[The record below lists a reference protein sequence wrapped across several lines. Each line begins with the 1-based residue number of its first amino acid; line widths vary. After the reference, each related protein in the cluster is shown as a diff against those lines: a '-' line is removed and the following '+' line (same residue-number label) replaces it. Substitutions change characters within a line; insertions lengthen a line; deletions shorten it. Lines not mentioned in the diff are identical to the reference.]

1 MIDGYYRNGKLFL
14 AELLK
19 RKDDDK
25 YFGMNEVDEI
35 LKDLSIDDDFI
46 KENLKEPAMEFVGR
60 ITISNKTSERDILK
74 AFKGKGFPISSRSY
88 NAGITPTF
96 FKTSKGECSYCGNKD
111 EVLNHVSYIFP
122 FFRKID
128 SITPDNN
135 KLKLCKKC
143 AFTLYSGMAYLYQKG
158 AELLFFFDSYNFK
171 SLKKINHFFK
181 KEADLLDPS
190 NKNRIRKFDRYPTYH
205 PYDTIFIIFFEFVK
219 RLHQK
224 NLLSELEEVSNEV
237 RLLMSYGSGQI
248 YHYYVL
254 EGNLIN
260 KLTRFFRTLM
270 EKGKEFKSE
279 QNNIPTEDLILSR
292 FFINL
297 RINKGK
303 FEEDTRLRNL
313 FVEYIIKNEKIN
325 FEIINEIIMRRIKDK
340 TKPHVPPYY
349 KTFITTFLEVFGL
362 SEEKDMFERLNGL
375 GYALGNR
382 MKGTNLESYIWE
394 VFRARGAEELYN
406 VLVELQLKL
415 KDSMD
420 LRPLKEHEDEWRKV
434 KAIIV
439 NGMANALY
447 GGGKSE

>member
-1 MIDGYYRNGKLFL
+1 MIDEYYRNGQLFL
-14 AELLK
+14 SKLLK
-19 RKDDDK
+19 RKDEDR
-25 YFGMNEVDEI
+25 YFGIGEVEGI
-35 LKDLSIDDDFI
+35 LGDLEIDDDFI
-46 KENLKEPAMEFVGR
+46 KENIREPAKEFIGEVSIGD
-60 ITISNKTSERDILK
+60 TTSERDILR

-88 NAGITPTF
+88 NAGITSTF

-143 AFTLYSGMAYLYQKG
+143 AFTLYSGMAFLYQKG
-158 AELLFFFDSYNFK
+158 AELLFFFDSYDFK
-171 SLKKINHFFK
+171 SLDRINRFFK
-181 KEADLLDPS
+181 YEADLLDPS
-190 NKNRIRKFDRYPTYH
+190 NKNRIRRFDRYPTYH

-219 RLHQK
+219 RLYQK

-248 YHYYVL
+248 YHYYIL

-260 KLTRFFRTLM
+260 RLTRFFRTLM
-270 EKGKEFKSE
+270 EKGRESKSE
-279 QNNIPTEDLILSR
+279 QHNIPAEDLILSG
-292 FFINL
+292 FFTNMW
-297 RINKGK
+297 INKGK
-303 FEEDTRLRNL
+303 FEENTSLRDL
-313 FVEYIIKNEKIN
+313 FVKDLLKGKIN
-325 FEIINEIIMRRIKDK
+325 FEVINEIIMMRIKGK
-340 TKPHVPPYY
+340 NRPYIPPYY

-362 SEEKDMFERLNGL
+362 SEEKDMFEKLNGL